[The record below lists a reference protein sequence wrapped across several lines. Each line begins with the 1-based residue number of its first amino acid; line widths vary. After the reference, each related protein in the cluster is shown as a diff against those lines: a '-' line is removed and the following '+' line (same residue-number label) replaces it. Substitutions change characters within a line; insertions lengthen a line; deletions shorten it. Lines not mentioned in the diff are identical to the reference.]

1 MTLTLAFRYLRG
13 RGTRSLLTTL
23 AVVFGVMLSFGLNG
37 ILPAMM
43 DAFTHSLLAAAG
55 KVDLTV
61 TSAYN
66 QPFRPDVVDRLL
78 TVPQVVSASPGV
90 QRTVP
95 LSRSA
100 DAPADA
106 LAQVIVVGIDPGSA
120 GTVHDFP
127 VASGR
132 MLANGDDSALV
143 LNADLAV
150 DLHLAVGDQLV
161 LPAAGG
167 TARFRVIG
175 LLNTATVPGQE
186 LVYLTLPAAQQLF
199 GLGARITQVEAAF
212 APGADRPAAEKA
224 VAVALGPNFQV
235 GGLSTE
241 STLLA
246 SLQVATSAF
255 TMFGIFALATAGFII
270 ANSFRTVVAERRR
283 DIGMLRAIGARRRTV
298 VNLFLTESL
307 IQGVVGTT
315 LGLAAGWLL
324 AAGMFA
330 VMSPIFESVMHFRV
344 GGPKFTPSTWVT
356 SILLGIGVTV
366 VAAIIPARAAG
377 RVTPLEAMRPQLGE
391 VYRRRVGTRCM
402 AGGGLIVLSLFGL
415 TAGSSSL
422 VGLGSVLFLVGIALI
437 APVVVNPIADWASQP
452 LELVVLPGGRA
463 GPQQPA
469 AQPGTQ
475 RHHRHRHDARPSL
488 DRGRDQRGH
497 IDLRRLHQLPGQV
510 AQRRLPADPAVHRS
524 RPGQCGGRPPAVR
537 RRPRGSRDRPRVDT
551 AAGPGKF
558 SGRRRPGDRHRPRQ
572 LSQGRGLRLE
582 PRVDGCCRRSDAHRA
597 VADR

>member
-43 DAFTHSLLAAAG
+43 DAFTHNLLAAAG

-66 QPFRPDVVDRLL
+66 QPFRADVMDRLL
-78 TVPQVVSASPGV
+78 AVPQVVSASPGV

-106 LAQVIVVGIDPGSA
+106 LAQVIVVGIDPGTA
-120 GTVHDFP
+120 ATVHDFP

-132 MLANGDDSALV
+132 MLANGDDSAVV
-143 LNADLAV
+143 LNADLAE
-150 DLHLAVGDQLV
+150 DLHLAVGDNLV

-186 LVYLTLPAAQQLF
+186 LVYVSLPAAQRLF
-199 GLGARITQVEAAF
+199 GLGARITQIEAAF
-212 APGADRPAAEKA
+212 APGADRAATEKA
-224 VAVALGPNFQV
+224 VAAALGPNFEV

-307 IQGVVGTT
+307 IQGMIGTA
-315 LGLAAGWLL
+315 LG
-324 AAGMFA
+324 
-330 VMSPIFESVMHFRV
+330 
-344 GGPKFTPSTWVT
+344 
-356 SILLGIGVTV
+356 
-366 VAAIIPARAAG
+366 
-377 RVTPLEAMRPQLGE
+377 
-391 VYRRRVGTRCM
+391 
-402 AGGGLIVLSLFGL
+402 
-415 TAGSSSL
+415 
-422 VGLGSVLFLVGIALI
+422 
-437 APVVVNPIADWASQP
+437 
-452 LELVVLPGGRA
+452 
-463 GPQQPA
+463 
-469 AQPGTQ
+469 
-475 RHHRHRHDARPSL
+475 
-488 DRGRDQRGH
+488 
-497 IDLRRLHQLPGQV
+497 
-510 AQRRLPADPAVHRS
+510 
-524 RPGQCGGRPPAVR
+524 
-537 RRPRGSRDRPRVDT
+537 
-551 AAGPGKF
+551 
-558 SGRRRPGDRHRPRQ
+558 
-572 LSQGRGLRLE
+572 
-582 PRVDGCCRRSDAHRA
+582 
-597 VADR
+597 